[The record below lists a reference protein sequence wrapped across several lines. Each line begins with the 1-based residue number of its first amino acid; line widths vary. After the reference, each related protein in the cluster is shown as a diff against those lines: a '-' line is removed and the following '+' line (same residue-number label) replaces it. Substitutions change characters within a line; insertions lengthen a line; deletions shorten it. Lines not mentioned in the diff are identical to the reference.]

1 MYSGYTK
8 GMETCEFNIF
18 NIKSLRF
25 YPIQINPMISIVF
38 LSSVQSLS
46 HVWLFAT
53 PWIAARQASLSSRA
67 VKKKKE
73 KKKRRLI
80 NIGFCFLSFFFFLN
94 SFILIWALV
103 TTHHFISCKTVLFL
117 PGLPSSGHSFISFIP
132 FKFTFIPPSSTT
144 V

>member
-8 GMETCEFNIF
+8 GMETCEFNFF

-46 HVWLFAT
+46 RVWLFET
-53 PWIAARQASLSSRA
+53 PWIVARQASLSSRA
-67 VKKKKE
+67 VQKKKE
-73 KKKRRLI
+73 ETHKYR
-80 NIGFCFLSFFFFLN
+80 FLLSIIFFFFLN
-94 SFILIWALV
+94 TFILIWALV

-132 FKFTFIPPSSTT
+132 FKFTFIPPNSTT

>member
-67 VKKKKE
+67 VKKKK
-73 KKKRRLI
+73 KKKEDTHKYR
-80 NIGFCFLSFFFFLN
+80 FLLSIIFFFSKFLHSYLGFSYYSPFYFMQN
-94 SFILIWALV
+94 CLISTWITQFWPQLY
-103 TTHHFISCKTVLFL
+103 FL
-117 PGLPSSGHSFISFIP
+117 YSL
-132 FKFTFIPPSSTT
+132 
-144 V
+144 